1 MTELM
6 EQLESLKKE
15 NENLKA
21 KKDEYLVEKQ
31 N

>member
-21 KKDEYLVEKQ
+21 KKDEYLVGKQ

>member
-21 KKDEYLVEKQ
+21 KKDEYLVGKQ
-31 N
+31 I

>member
-1 MTELM
+1 M

-21 KKDEYLVEKQ
+21 KKDEYLVGKQ
-31 N
+31 IRKS